1 MGELLFGEKLA
12 REMVAR
18 DQTPTVMAEVGRA
31 SRILASR
38 ILDLQMRW
46 PILP

>member
-1 MGELLFGEKLA
+1 MGGQLFREKLA
-12 REMVAR
+12 RDMFAR
-18 DQTPTVMAEVGRA
+18 DQTLTVMGEVGRA
-31 SRILASR
+31 FR